1 MRERKITPTTRSIEW
16 LQAHGWHVDVVE
28 RRITHWLTKDAFGF
42 GDLLAF
48 RGDTGSHTGSIPPA
62 IALVQVTDGSNMAK
76 RRTKILAESRA
87 RLWCR
92 AGGRILLHGWR
103 KVGTG
108 PLKTWEVREDWVT
121 L

>member
-16 LQAHGWHVDVVE
+16 LQAYGWTVDIVE
-28 RRITHWLTKDAFGF
+28 RRITHFLTKDAFGF

-48 RGDTGSHTGSIPPA
+48 RGDVAGFSVPV
-62 IALVQVTDGSNMAK
+62 IALVQVTTGSNMAA

-87 RLWCR
+87 RCWLQ

-103 KVGTG
+103 KVGKG
-108 PLKTWEVREDWVT
+108 PLKTWDVREEWIT